1 MAKIDNYN
9 EFVDM
14 EAILQSYYIECFSPI
29 VDEEYDKLEK
39 NLDKEFN
46 EPTTSNRG
54 SLTGNIIDLKH
65 AENKVLKDDG
75 YSDYLVKN
83 FKSRILNDTLLKE
96 DYEKILKGFG
106 VLFLKNLGEER
117 YAALSEKYGGD
128 LASVYVSGRFERLF
142 IEDLAQKKAPRNVI
156 DYVFKTGLG
165 ESLPGL
171 VLDLSCSRS
180 SLDREVE
187 DMANESYHASTAEKA
202 VSFLFSN
209 ALDYAVLGGVGKSF
223 TFARNAFSSAK
234 IVQMSAI
241 PWSTRIGKYAKF
253 TGTELF
259 VRGALSL
266 IRNGSNELSK
276 DIFGKSHVLDDIQD
290 DAYNLDNGSHVLLLD
305 NFSVDYQGY
314 NSSYTVSTGY
324 GQTCYKTLH
333 HKTGATVDVHLD
345 EQELAK
351 IRSSL
356 ESAFDSSPLQY
367 AESLPSVLSEIYGE
381 DIIYPINII
390 DAILVLIICSCV
402 AFVLPAN
409 ENHEKY
415 VEEYTQIQ
423 KDLVDKKI
431 TTDEYIN
438 KSKDVVYDID
448 YSNTMATLSQVVV
461 FILYYVVFQYYNK
474 GQTIGK
480 KIMKIKVVSTK
491 DKELS
496 LDQVAIRALIAD
508 SILINLLLVGA
519 VLFIGRNYYYFTSL
533 GLQILDYAVIIVALL
548 MVLFRKD
555 GKGLHDLAAGTKVV
569 NTK

>member
-1 MAKIDNYN
+1 MN
-9 EFVDM
+9 
-14 EAILQSYYIECFSPI
+14 
-29 VDEEYDKLEK
+29 
-39 NLDKEFN
+39 KE
-46 EPTTSNRG
+46 
-54 SLTGNIIDLKH
+54 
-65 AENKVLKDDG
+65 
-75 YSDYLVKN
+75 
-83 FKSRILNDTLLKE
+83 
-96 DYEKILKGFG
+96 EKIIEA
-106 VLFLKNLGEER
+106 VVEE
-117 YAALSEKYGGD
+117 EKTY
-128 LASVYVSGRFERLF
+128 FFPRL
-142 IEDLAQKKAPRNVI
+142 I
-156 DYVFKTGLG
+156 
-165 ESLPGL
+165 
-171 VLDLSCSRS
+171 
-180 SLDREVE
+180 
-187 DMANESYHASTAEKA
+187 
-202 VSFLFSN
+202 
-209 ALDYAVLGGVGKSF
+209 
-223 TFARNAFSSAK
+223 
-234 IVQMSAI
+234 
-241 PWSTRIGKYAKF
+241 
-253 TGTELF
+253 
-259 VRGALSL
+259 
-266 IRNGSNELSK
+266 
-276 DIFGKSHVLDDIQD
+276 
-290 DAYNLDNGSHVLLLD
+290 AY
-305 NFSVDYQGY
+305 
-314 NSSYTVSTGY
+314 
-324 GQTCYKTLH
+324 
-333 HKTGATVDVHLD
+333 
-345 EQELAK
+345 
-351 IRSSL
+351 
-356 ESAFDSSPLQY
+356 
-367 AESLPSVLSEIYGE
+367 
-381 DIIYPINII
+381 II